1 MLPPE
6 SNRWTTLPPVPA
18 PARVLTEEQVA
29 ELLERGRAVVRDA
42 AQWSRRID
50 SVFTLGEWN
59 LVLR

>member
-18 PARVLTEEQVA
+18 QARVLTEEQVA

-42 AQWSRRID
+42 AKQMRG
-50 SVFTLGEWN
+50 VFELTEREWN

>member
-1 MLPPE
+1 MLPE

-29 ELLERGRAVVRDA
+29 ELLEKGRAVVRDA
-42 AQWSRRID
+42 AEQKRG
-50 SVFTLGEWN
+50 VFTLTEREWN